1 MAAAHGAA
9 DGVAGEVGVDGVV
22 HGAAGEADG
31 AAHGED
37 GDTVEAMAVGMA
49 VDMVKV
55 SIS

>member
-1 MAAAHGAA
+1 MAHGAA
-9 DGVAGEVGVDGVV
+9 DGEVGVDGAAMA

-31 AAHGED
+31 VAHGED
-37 GDTVEAMAVGMA
+37 GDTVEAMAAGMA